1 MRVARIG
8 LTARW
13 AMAMAPLLA
22 SAALRAEPIALR
34 VGIPEGLPGYT
45 VAADGSLL
53 IESAAKARVVRC
65 IERALNARLLWQ
77 SAPTRRV
84 ELALAEQR
92 LDLGFPMGFNDDR
105 AARLMPS
112 EPTWDSPDVW
122 ISMRPIDAQDRRLRL
137 GVRLGSPQHNDHKGL
152 GYARLAS
159 TYSYEELPRM
169 LRQDMVDA
177 AVLPRSI
184 YESTQPKWPAGH
196 LLHNGK
202 ARSTVFYLHKDDP
215 RQLAGPLNQA
225 VRRCR
230 SG

>member
-1 MRVARIG
+1 MG
-8 LTARW
+8 LQAQW

-22 SAALRAEPIALR
+22 SGALRAEPVALR

-45 VAADGSLL
+45 VGADGSLL
-53 IESAAKARVVRC
+53 IESAMKSRVVHC

-77 SAPTRRV
+77 PAPTRRV
-84 ELALAEQR
+84 EQALADRR
-92 LDLGFPMGFNDDR
+92 LDLVFPMGFNEDR

-122 ISMRPIDAQDRRLRL
+122 VSMRPIDAQDRRLRL
-137 GVRLGSPQHNDHKGL
+137 AVRLGSPQHNDYKGL

-184 YESTQPKWPAGH
+184 YESIQSMWPAGH
-196 LLHNGK
+196 LLQDGK

-230 SG
+230 GG